1 LNSQLKTKLKKQS
14 QIIIEK
20 TLVIDNFEVVIK
32 ESKELLENVL
42 NQMDDVSF

>member
-1 LNSQLKTKLKKQS
+1 MEKLS
-14 QIIIEK
+14 LIIIEK
-20 TLVIDNFEVVIK
+20 TLLIDNFEVVIK